1 MIYSIC
7 SLLAYVVLKL
17 FFRIEIVGK
26 NLIPKEG
33 AFVLASN
40 HLSNLDPI
48 VLGGV
53 SPRRLNFLAKEE
65 LFQSPLSSWFLSS
78 LKAFP
83 LKRKKADLSAIRTGI
98 ERLTQHEPL
107 LVFPEGTRRKEEKR
121 VHAGIGFL
129 VSKTGCP
136 VMPVK
141 IYNTDKVLPPG
152 RILPKLKKIKVVFG
166 RPMLFD
172 KGKDV
177 QDITQEVIGRMNE
190 L

>member
-1 MIYSIC
+1 MLYSVC
-7 SLLAYVVLKL
+7 SLLAYIVLKL
-17 FFRIEIVGK
+17 FFRIEILGK
-26 NLIPKEG
+26 NFIPKEG

-53 SPRRLNFLAKEE
+53 SPRRLNFLAKKE
-65 LFQSPLSSWFLSS
+65 LFKTPLSSWFLSS

-83 LKRKKADLSAIRTGI
+83 LKRNKVDFFATRRSIA
-98 ERLTQHEPL
+98 RLRQKEPL

-121 VHAGIGFL
+121 VHAGVGFL

-136 VMPVK
+136 VVPVK

-166 RPMLFD
+166 RPTLFD
-172 KGKDV
+172 KSKNV
-177 QDITQEVIGRMNE
+177 QDIAQEVIGRINE